1 MSNFLKKYNQTKGVI
16 SAVLYAALLG
26 AFLQIFEKSRY
37 TDSTLNGFAFAGII
51 VTGFLFIRAIIR
63 LLKKKYKKF
72 FKKLSQ
78 KTKKLKA
85 FFKQFG
91 KRFTN
96 RFGIKKLRYL
106 LLGNDKIEFMLG
118 EIRRN
123 RKREKEKQKRL
134 KLPKWE
140 ELKNNRARV
149 RYIYTVFLLRLCK
162 GNYRIDPAKTPAEI
176 AKVHAQNDMQRR
188 LFAYYS
194 KVRYEDE
201 SLPVKNEVVTEL
213 LSNVK
218 ISR

>member
-1 MSNFLKKYNQTKGVI
+1 
-16 SAVLYAALLG
+16 
-26 AFLQIFEKSRY
+26 
-37 TDSTLNGFAFAGII
+37 
-51 VTGFLFIRAIIR
+51 
-63 LLKKKYKKF
+63 
-72 FKKLSQ
+72 KLSQ

-162 GNYRIDPAKTPAEI
+162 GNYR
-176 AKVHAQNDMQRR
+176 
-188 LFAYYS
+188 
-194 KVRYEDE
+194 
-201 SLPVKNEVVTEL
+201 
-213 LSNVK
+213 
-218 ISR
+218 